1 MDLTVSPDLEAYWC
15 YAIVVVLGAWVGA
28 RQVNKR
34 LGGIRGI
41 WLQIRTWVLF
51 LAYLAV
57 PVGLFWLLDRTGAIA
72 DTSFFSAVLIG
83 VGYERIITG
92 QSDTVRTPEEVSR
105 FWTPFLAYADSV
117 ERSAR
122 QRTARDQSRLDERV
136 IAKIANDPAIYDRFL
151 ELSRLRAAD
160 LPALDAQ
167 LASID
172 QVGAGQGE
180 VYARERKTRFLYGLL
195 IALPDGYRLLL
206 DRNIVD
212 RPFYYFYVCGIGL
225 ALRPMLAALL
235 ILVVAG
241 LALWR
246 YAPDYHQG
254 LERYYAW
261 RIGKLGSTDQDQFRA
276 RRSMVALMQAN
287 NGVRSQAVY
296 DLTQLL
302 RRPNMPMERVDL
314 ILQTLLEASDQ
325 DKPDTSLAVW
335 LAPSLRAISVDARS
349 RVHDVLKFL
358 ASKCTTQP
366 APELQQ
372 WRPADGD
379 STSDLERRVTDWRL
393 YWTTSACS

>member
-335 LAPSLRAISVDARS
+335 LAPSLRANSVDARS